1 MSLVF
6 NPYLQLG
13 ETTLGQI
20 GQGAY
25 AVIYSI
31 QRPNGSTVARKIAED
46 EKGIKAIEKELKV
59 LTAPGAK
66 SYPIVKFMVRLYL
79 YFILFF
85 FTIEG
90 LQQIFMLILAGKR
103 SITQSAVLVRHGVL
117 CERLFMANNLHSGNK
132 DWTNTNALLVY
143 RAPRCTRVS
152 PRFDSS
158 GALWCKAGKHSHYGR
173 E

>member
-25 AVIYSI
+25 AVMYSI
-31 QRPNGSTVARKIAED
+31 QQANGSTVARKIAED

-79 YFILFF
+79 YFIFFFF
-85 FTIEG
+85 FTIEL
-90 LQQIFMLILAGKR
+90 LQQIFLLILAGKR
-103 SITQSAVLVRHGVL
+103 SVTQSALLVRHGVL

-152 PRFDSS
+152 SRFDSS
-158 GALWCKAGKHSHYGR
+158 GAL
-173 E
+173 